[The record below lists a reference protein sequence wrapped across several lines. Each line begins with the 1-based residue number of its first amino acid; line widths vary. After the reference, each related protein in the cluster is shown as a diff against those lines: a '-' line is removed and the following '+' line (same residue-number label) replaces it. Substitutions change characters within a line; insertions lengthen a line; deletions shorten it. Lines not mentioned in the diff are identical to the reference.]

1 MPCGTLSIVFEGE
14 TLVAHAGE
22 TVAAALASH
31 GILALRQAA
40 GGAPRGVFCG
50 MGVCSECAVE
60 VDGRETARACMLP
73 VRDGMVIRRGAALAS
88 GFLHRP
94 AGLAPRPE
102 DKVRTPDVLVVGGGP
117 AGLSAAKAAAAA
129 GAEVVLLDER
139 AHLGGQY
146 FKQVL
151 TQRPSA
157 RPGDAQARRGARLI
171 HEVEALGVA
180 ILPNAVAWGGFPPRQ
195 IAAVVGGA
203 AMVFEPRQLIL
214 ATGAFERGV
223 PVPGWTLPGYMTTGA
238 AQTLLRSY
246 RVLAGKRFV
255 VAGNGPLNLQLA
267 AELLDAGAQ
276 VAALVEAA
284 SRPGIASLRAGIR
297 LLNSPDLVRDG
308 IRYMAMLRRH
318 GVPIH
323 YRCAVV
329 AAQGADRVE
338 RARIARLDASGRPI
352 ADSAWMV
359 DADVVCVGSGFVPSN
374 ELARALGCRHRF
386 DPAKATLVTEVDA
399 DRQTSVP
406 GVFVVGDGAGMSGA
420 RAAEEQGFIAGCAAA
435 RNLGRPL
442 GPRIAAELAS
452 RRRRLSRHGRFQQAL
467 WTIYAAPR
475 LQVELA
481 EPDTLVCR
489 CENVTRRQVE
499 AALDGTAPSVGT
511 IKRLTRAGMGRCQ
524 GRYCGAVLMHLA
536 SDGPAVSESA
546 AFAPRPPVRPTPI
559 ALLAAPGPEA
569 QTPPAAPTILTPAE
583 PESLVPDTVLGE
595 ADTLVVGGGILG
607 CCVAYFLAQR
617 GVSVI
622 LLERDDLNMHGSGSN
637 AGSLHVQ
644 ISSSYARFA
653 DPALVAAIDG
663 MLPLHMA
670 AIGAWQE
677 LADELDVD
685 IEFDVQ
691 GGLMVAETEAEAA
704 FLQAKTAR
712 ENRHGLQTSVLSGNA
727 LRSLA
732 PYLSDRIRAAS
743 FCPSE
748 GKVNPAIA
756 THAVARAAQ
765 RVGAR
770 IVRHAPLLGLQ
781 RDGRGFVAG
790 TPLGRFRSRR
800 IVNAAGP
807 WADDVAAMAG
817 TFLPVERYPLQMC
830 VTEPTEQFLPHLLQ
844 HAGMRLTMK
853 QAKRGNLII
862 GGGWPAL
869 HGADPGRIGTLRE
882 NIQRNL
888 WAATRAVDR
897 VSSLDLYRTWG
908 GMIHRTPDRSP
919 VLGPTR
925 SCPDFY
931 YATPV
936 PNGYTLGPIS
946 ARIVADFVA
955 GRRHPLYN
963 EGFSPDRFAPSG
975 AGEPEAG
982 RTP

>member
-1 MPCGTLSIVFEGE
+1 MPSGALAIVFEGRTFE
-14 TLVAHAGE
+14 AHAGE
-22 TVAAALASH
+22 TVAAALAAH
-31 GILALRQAA
+31 GVLALRQTT
-40 GGAPRGVFCG
+40 GGASRGVFCG
-50 MGVCSECAVE
+50 MGVCSECVVE
-60 VDGRETARACMLP
+60 VDGRENFRACMLP
-73 VRDGMVIRRGAALAS
+73 VRDGMVIRKGPALAS
-88 GFLHRP
+88 GFPDLPER
-94 AGLAPRPE
+94 ATPRSGG
-102 DKVRTPDVLVVGGGP
+102 KVRTPEVLIVGGGP
-117 AGLSAAKAAAAA
+117 AGLSAAKAAASA

-151 TQRPSA
+151 TQRRA
-157 RPGDAQARRGARLI
+157 AAPGDDQARRGARLI
-171 HEVEALGVA
+171 HEVEALGVTVLSEA
-180 ILPNAVAWGGFPPRQ
+180 IAWGGFAPRQ
-195 IAAVVGGA
+195 IAAVVAGEPT
-203 AMVFEPRQLIL
+203 VFEPQQLIL
-214 ATGAFERGV
+214 APGAFERGV
-223 PVPGWTLPGYMTTGA
+223 PMPGWTLPGYMTTGA

-246 RVLAGKRFV
+246 RVLAGKRFL

-267 AELLDAGAQ
+267 AELLQAGAQ
-276 VAALVEAA
+276 VTALVELAA
-284 SRPGIASLRAGIR
+284 RPGMGSLPAGLG
-297 LLNSPDLVRDG
+297 LLNSPDLLRDG
-308 IRYMAMLRRH
+308 IRYMATLKRH

-323 YRCAVV
+323 YGCAVV
-329 AAQGADRVE
+329 AAEGEDKVE
-338 RARIARLDASGRPI
+338 RARIARLDGDGKQVPGA
-352 ADSAWMV
+352 AWSLDV
-359 DADVVCVGSGFVPSN
+359 DVVCVGNGFVPSN
-374 ELARALGCRHRF
+374 ELARALGCRHSYDSKRGTL
-386 DPAKATLVTEVDA
+386 ATDVDG

-406 GVFVVGDGAGMSGA
+406 GVFVAGDGAGMSGA

-435 RNLGRPL
+435 RNVGRRLGRGL
-442 GPRIAAELAS
+442 ETELAA
-452 RRRRLSRHGRFQQAL
+452 RRRRLSRHESFQDAL

-475 LQVELA
+475 LHVELA
-481 EPDTLVCR
+481 EPDTVVCR
-489 CENVTRRQVE
+489 CENVTRGQI
-499 AALDGTAPSVGT
+499 AATLVPELQTIGS

-524 GRYCGAVLMHLA
+524 GRYCGAVLMHMA
-536 SDGPAVSESA
+536 PHPSENA
-546 AFAPRPPVRPTPI
+546 CFAPRPPARPMPINRLAEAGSEAPTP
-559 ALLAAPGPEA
+559 PV
-569 QTPPAAPTILTPAE
+569 APTILDRAE
-583 PESLVPDTVLGE
+583 PAALPDTVLGE

-617 GVSVI
+617 GVSAI
-622 LLERDDLNMHGSGSN
+622 LLERHDLNMHGSGSN

-653 DPALVAAIDG
+653 DPAIAAAIDRQ
-663 MLPLHMA
+663 LPLHRA
-670 AIGAWQE
+670 AIGAWKE

-691 GGLMVAETEAEAA
+691 GGLMVAETEDEAA
-704 FLQAKTAR
+704 FLEVKTAR
-712 ENRHGLQTSVLSGNA
+712 ENRHGLQTSVLSGHE

-765 RVGAR
+765 RAGVR
-770 IVRHAPLLGLQ
+770 IFRDAPLMEVERTAQ
-781 RDGRGFVAG
+781 GFVAG
-790 TPLGRFRSRR
+790 TSRGRFRSHR

-817 TFLPVERYPLQMC
+817 LSLPVERYPLQMC
-830 VTEPTEQFLPHLLQ
+830 VTEPAEHFLPHLLQ

-869 HGADPGRIGTLRE
+869 HGAGSDRIGTSRE
-882 NIQRNL
+882 NIERNL

-897 VSSLDLYRTWG
+897 VAALDLYRTWG

-925 SCPDFY
+925 SCPGFY

-963 EGFSPDRFAPSG
+963 EGFSPDRFAQPG
-975 AGEPEAG
+975 AGEPETG